1 MWPMGLLFSLDTCVL
16 TLFDFV
22 LQFLPDTGVPSAES
36 EVMSNILF
44 SIDRILTFVF
54 CRFVLGSQKTH
65 DYMYYSYRHKVWEV
79 GL

>member
-1 MWPMGLLFSLDTCVL
+1 MIFSLDTCVL

-22 LQFLPDTGVPSAES
+22 LQFLPDTGAPSAES
-36 EVMSNILF
+36 EVMSNIFF

-65 DYMYYSYRHKVWEV
+65 DYTCMYCSYRHKVWEV